1 LPCHLGGWTMLDK
14 LEQII
19 LLKDFYG
26 PLLTPRQQE
35 VLHLHYEQDWSLSEI
50 AGQYN
55 ITRQAVYDLLKRS
68 QRSLQEYEE
77 RLHLV
82 KRFQDTQV
90 QIEEV
95 HRLLNSAQADPNNI
109 GRAVEILQRISDSI

>member
-1 LPCHLGGWTMLDK
+1 MLDK

-26 PLLTPRQQE
+26 PLLTERQQE
-35 VLHLHYEQDWSLSEI
+35 VLNLHYEQDWSLSEI
-50 AGQYN
+50 ASQYN

-68 QRSLQEYEE
+68 ERSLLEYEE

-82 KRFQDTQV
+82 KRFQDTQA

-95 HRLLNSAQADPNNI
+95 YRLLNSPQAD
-109 GRAVEILQRISDSI
+109 RATIQKAVDILRQVSDSI

>member
-1 LPCHLGGWTMLDK
+1 MLDK

-26 PLLTPRQQE
+26 PLLTARQQE
-35 VLHLHYEQDWSLSEI
+35 VINLYYEQDWSLSEI
-50 AGQYN
+50 ASQYN
-55 ITRQAVYDLLKRS
+55 ITRQAVYDLVKRS
-68 QRSLQEYEE
+68 ERLLQEYEQ

-82 KRFQDTQV
+82 KRFQDTQA

-95 HRLLNSAQADPNNI
+95 YRLLNNADI
-109 GRAVEILQRISDSI
+109 DQDTIDRAVEILRHISDSI

>member
-1 LPCHLGGWTMLDK
+1 MLDK

-26 PLLTPRQQE
+26 PLLTARQQE
-35 VLHLHYEQDWSLSEI
+35 VLNLHYEQDWSLSEI
-50 AGQYN
+50 ASQYN
-55 ITRQAVYDLLKRS
+55 ITRQAVHDLLKRS
-68 QRSLQEYEE
+68 ERSLLEYEE

-82 KRFQDTQV
+82 KRFQDTQA

-95 HRLLNSAQADPNNI
+95 YRLLNDSQADRDTI
-109 GRAVEILQRISDSI
+109 RRAVEILRQVSDSI

>member
-1 LPCHLGGWTMLDK
+1 MLGK

-26 PLLTPRQQE
+26 PLLTERQQE
-35 VLHLHYEQDWSLSEI
+35 VLNLHYEQDWSLSEI
-50 AGQYN
+50 ASQFN

-68 QRSLQEYEE
+68 ERSLLEYEE

-82 KRFQDTQV
+82 KRFQDTQA

-95 HRLLNSAQADPNNI
+95 YRLLNSSQVDRDTI
-109 GRAVEILQRISDSI
+109 QKAVDLLRQVSDSI

>member
-1 LPCHLGGWTMLDK
+1 MLDK

-26 PLLTPRQQE
+26 PLLTLRQQE

-55 ITRQAVYDLLKRS
+55 ITRQAVHDLIKRS
-68 QRSLQEYEE
+68 ERSLLEYEE

-82 KRFQDTQV
+82 KRFQGTQA

-95 HRLLNSAQADPNNI
+95 SRLLNSAQTDRDTI

>member
-1 LPCHLGGWTMLDK
+1 MLDK

-50 AGQYN
+50 ASQYN

>member
-1 LPCHLGGWTMLDK
+1 MLDK

-26 PLLTPRQQE
+26 PLLTARQQE
-35 VLHLHYEQDWSLSEI
+35 VINLYYEQDWSLSEI
-50 AGQYN
+50 ASQYN
-55 ITRQAVYDLLKRS
+55 ITRQAVYDLVKRS
-68 QRSLQEYEE
+68 ERLLQDYEQ

-82 KRFQDTQV
+82 KRFQDTQA

-95 HRLLNSAQADPNNI
+95 YRLLNNADI
-109 GRAVEILQRISDSI
+109 DQDTIDRAVEILRHISDSI

>member
-1 LPCHLGGWTMLDK
+1 MLDK

-26 PLLTPRQQE
+26 PLLTMRQQE
-35 VLHLHYEQDWSLSEI
+35 VLNLYYEQDWSLSEI
-50 AGQYN
+50 ASQYN
-55 ITRQAVYDLLKRS
+55 ITRQAVYDLVKRS
-68 QRSLQEYEE
+68 ERLLQEYEQ

-82 KRFQDTQV
+82 KRFQDTQA

-95 HRLLNSAQADPNNI
+95 YRLLNSADSDRDTI
-109 GRAVEILQRISDSI
+109 GRAVEILRQVSESI

>member
-1 LPCHLGGWTMLDK
+1 MLDK

-26 PLLTPRQQE
+26 PLLTQRQQE
-35 VLHLHYEQDWSLSEI
+35 VLNLHYEQDWSLSEI
-50 AGQYN
+50 ASHLN

-68 QRSLQEYEE
+68 ERLLMEYEE
-77 RLHLV
+77 RLQLV
-82 KRFQDTQV
+82 KRFQDTQE

-95 HRLLNSAQADPNNI
+95 YRLLNNSQADRDTI
-109 GRAVEILQRISDSI
+109 QKAVDILRQVSDSI

>member
-1 LPCHLGGWTMLDK
+1 VLDK

-26 PLLTPRQQE
+26 PLLTARQQE
-35 VLHLHYEQDWSLSEI
+35 VINLYYEQDWSLSEI
-50 AGQYN
+50 ASQYN
-55 ITRQAVYDLLKRS
+55 ITRQAVYDLVKRS
-68 QRSLQEYEE
+68 ERLLQEYEQ

-82 KRFQDTQV
+82 KRFQDTQA

-95 HRLLNSAQADPNNI
+95 YRLLNNADI
-109 GRAVEILQRISDSI
+109 DQDTIDRAVEILRHISDSI

>member
-1 LPCHLGGWTMLDK
+1 MLDK

-26 PLLTPRQQE
+26 PLLTARQQE
-35 VLHLHYEQDWSLSEI
+35 VINLYYEQDWSLSEI
-50 AGQYN
+50 ARQYN
-55 ITRQAVYDLLKRS
+55 ITRQAVYDLVKRS
-68 QRSLQEYEE
+68 ERLLQEYEQ

-82 KRFQDTQV
+82 KRFQDTQA

-95 HRLLNSAQADPNNI
+95 YRLLNNADI
-109 GRAVEILQRISDSI
+109 DQDTIDRAVEILRHISDSI

>member
-1 LPCHLGGWTMLDK
+1 MLDK

-55 ITRQAVYDLLKRS
+55 ITRQAVHDLIKRS
-68 QRSLQEYEE
+68 ERSLLEYEE

-82 KRFQDTQV
+82 KRFQGTQA

-95 HRLLNSAQADPNNI
+95 SRLLNSAQTDRDTI

>member
-1 LPCHLGGWTMLDK
+1 MLDK

-26 PLLTPRQQE
+26 PLLTARQQE
-35 VLHLHYEQDWSLSEI
+35 VINLYYEQDWSLSEI
-50 AGQYN
+50 ASQYN
-55 ITRQAVYDLLKRS
+55 ITRHAEYDLVKRS
-68 QRSLQEYEE
+68 ERLLQEYEQ

-82 KRFQDTQV
+82 KRFQDTQA

-95 HRLLNSAQADPNNI
+95 YRLLNNADI
-109 GRAVEILQRISDSI
+109 DQDTIDRAVEILRLISDSI